1 MSVPVYLNLDLVNNL
16 IMQSILRHNGTLMI
30 NKGLNDS
37 KIKTTTQGA
46 AVKQTTNNKW
56 IMYIKQTI
64 QTIILSVDFYP
75 LKGYW
80 LTVTL
85 QGYNSTP

>member
-1 MSVPVYLNLDLVNNL
+1 
-16 IMQSILRHNGTLMI
+16 MI

-75 LKGYW
+75 LKGY
-80 LTVTL
+80 
-85 QGYNSTP
+85 